1 MKNGFTIVELLISL
15 ILLILTT
22 FIVFDIITNSLSM
35 SKKIDKSLNL
45 TFDAQNYLNLYFMD
59 LDLNIS
65 EVSSQVT
72 PEIQLPSTILFDNNS
87 TPFIFTVSKV
97 AIQKIGDDEV
107 NVPLFIF
114 VPEEIYISE
123 K

>member
-15 ILLILTT
+15 ILLTLTT

-59 LDLNIS
+59 LNLNIS

>member
-15 ILLILTT
+15 ILLTLTT

>member
-1 MKNGFTIVELLISL
+1 MKNGFTILELLISL

-45 TFDAQNYLNLYFMD
+45 TFDTQNYLNLYFMD

-97 AIQKIGDDEV
+97 VIQKIGDDEV

>member
-1 MKNGFTIVELLISL
+1 
-15 ILLILTT
+15 
-22 FIVFDIITNSLSM
+22 M

>member
-15 ILLILTT
+15 ILLTLTT

-72 PEIQLPSTILFDNNS
+72 PEIQLPSTILLDNNS

>member
-1 MKNGFTIVELLISL
+1 MKNGFTILELLISL

>member
-1 MKNGFTIVELLISL
+1 MKNGFTILELLISL

-45 TFDAQNYLNLYFMD
+45 TFDTQNYLNLYFMD

>member
-15 ILLILTT
+15 ILLTLTT

-45 TFDAQNYLNLYFMD
+45 TFDTQNYLNLYFMD